1 MLNQYAKTKGFKLGI
16 YTKPQYM
23 ESVMH
28 KYGFRDWDSVLA
40 DIGHGGLKE
49 GQVFNKLVEAYEREH
64 KKNLTD
70 EQVLEAAS
78 ESQEKLHIAKSK
90 SGIVVKGVHDVAVR
104 FSKCCSPIPGDEIV
118 GFVTRGRGITIHR
131 TDCVNVLNMPEID
144 RKRLIEAELQR
155 PDRAD
160 SEKYEAEI
168 QVYANNRTGL
178 LVDISKIFTE
188 RKIDLRSI
196 NSRTNK
202 QERATI
208 SMSFNVCSKQEL
220 NSLIEKIRQVES
232 VLDVERTTG

>member
-1 MLNQYAKTKGFKLGI
+1 MPDK
-16 YTKPQYM
+16 
-23 ESVMH
+23 
-28 KYGFRDWDSVLA
+28 A
-40 DIGHGGLKE
+40 D
-49 GQVFNKLVEAYEREH
+49 
-64 KKNLTD
+64 
-70 EQVLEAAS
+70 
-78 ESQEKLHIAKSK
+78 
-90 SGIVVKGVHDVAVR
+90 
-104 FSKCCSPIPGDEIV
+104 P
-118 GFVTRGRGITIHR
+118 
-131 TDCVNVLNMPEID
+131 
-144 RKRLIEAELQR
+144 
-155 PDRAD
+155 
-160 SEKYEAEI
+160 EKYEAEI

>member
-1 MLNQYAKTKGFKLGI
+1 M
-16 YTKPQYM
+16 
-23 ESVMH
+23 
-28 KYGFRDWDSVLA
+28 
-40 DIGHGGLKE
+40 
-49 GQVFNKLVEAYEREH
+49 
-64 KKNLTD
+64 
-70 EQVLEAAS
+70 
-78 ESQEKLHIAKSK
+78 
-90 SGIVVKGVHDVAVR
+90 
-104 FSKCCSPIPGDEIV
+104 
-118 GFVTRGRGITIHR
+118 
-131 TDCVNVLNMPEID
+131 
-144 RKRLIEAELQR
+144 
-155 PDRAD
+155 
-160 SEKYEAEI
+160 AEI